1 MKKTGFLNTIL
12 HSIFYKSSFLKAS
25 RLAKNSKGI
34 ILLLGTVFTKMQSE
48 GGGSPFQKIK
58 AKLKTLGLLMRH
70 FANGSYRGIET
81 KNVIIILAGMIYF
94 ISPIDLI
101 PDVLPIVGFADDIA
115 LISFIYNSISDE
127 LEKFELWLINQ
138 KVEIINE

>member
-115 LISFIYNSISDE
+115 LISFIYNSLSDE

>member
-1 MKKTGFLNTIL
+1 MEKTGFLNTIL
-12 HSIFYKSSFLKAS
+12 QSIFYKSSFLKAS

-115 LISFIYNSISDE
+115 LISFIYNSLSDE

>member
-12 HSIFYKSSFLKAS
+12 QSIFYKSSFLKAS

-115 LISFIYNSISDE
+115 LISFIYNSLSDE